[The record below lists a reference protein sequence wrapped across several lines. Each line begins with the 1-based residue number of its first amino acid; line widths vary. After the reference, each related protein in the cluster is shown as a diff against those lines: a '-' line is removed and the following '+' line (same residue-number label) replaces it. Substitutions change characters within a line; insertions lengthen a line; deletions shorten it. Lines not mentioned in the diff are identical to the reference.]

1 MRDDVSWGSSF
12 LKLKRNGGDGKKKL
26 IPPSFRGYWL
36 FILGFLCSVWP
47 VCTKIKLRKEFRQP
61 GHQFFF
67 LIFRLNF
74 AHAWTPLSLF
84 FSFFFLSFVLLA
96 MRKERDESMKQFFSP
111 RPSDFNSFHLFDAR
125 NHSDMN
131 ASAFDALL
139 LFFFPPPSFFFNRL
153 NFRSNKSRLFWTFS
167 KIWRIYRGKF

>member
-1 MRDDVSWGSSF
+1 MMSHEDRILWNWREMGGREKKNFTLPHSF
-12 LKLKRNGGDGKKKL
+12 ADIDCSYLD
-26 IPPSFRGYWL
+26 
-36 FILGFLCSVWP
+36 FLYSIWP
-47 VCTKIKLRKEFRQP
+47 VCTKIKLGKEFRQP

-67 LIFRLNF
+67 LIFPFKFRTRV
-74 AHAWTPLSLF
+74 HSSLSLF
-84 FSFFFLSFVLLA
+84 FFFSLSFVLLT
-96 MRKERDESMKQFFSP
+96 MRKKRDESMKQFFSP

-139 LFFFPPPSFFFNRL
+139 FFFPLSFFFNRL

-167 KIWRIYRGKF
+167 KI

>member
-1 MRDDVSWGSSF
+1 MMSHEDRILWNWREMGGREKKNFTLPHSF
-12 LKLKRNGGDGKKKL
+12 ADIDCSYLD
-26 IPPSFRGYWL
+26 
-36 FILGFLCSVWP
+36 FLYSIWP
-47 VCTKIKLRKEFRQP
+47 VCTKIKLGKEFRQL

-67 LIFRLNF
+67 LIFPFKFRTRV
-74 AHAWTPLSLF
+74 HSSLSLF
-84 FSFFFLSFVLLA
+84 FFFSLSFVLLT
-96 MRKERDESMKQFFSP
+96 MRKKRDESMKQFFSP

-139 LFFFPPPSFFFNRL
+139 FFFPSFFFNRL

-167 KIWRIYRGKF
+167 KI